1 MDFIF
6 IVLCLYGVNVAL
18 GMVGIDASNWQ
29 WWAIYFLICLYTVLL
44 ALID

>member
-1 MDFIF
+1 MNFIF
-6 IVLCLYGVNVAL
+6 RVLCLCGVSVVL
-18 GMVGIDASNWQ
+18 GTVGIDASNWQ